1 MIKRIHA
8 LSAIALMAATTP
20 TQAAISFTGSFSVAG
35 AATDLSGIAPAF
47 GGNRLSFGSDLV
59 YDQATD
65 LFYGITD
72 RGPGGGLVD
81 YAPRVNAFR
90 LTFDNMTNAV
100 TGFSLQQTIVFT
112 KSDGSV
118 FSGLNP
124 QIRSGNPA
132 NLGDSFDPEGF
143 VRLPNGNMLV
153 SDEYGPSLYEFDP
166 TGKQIRTFTT
176 PENLKP
182 RTAAGALDY
191 VAGRPAITT
200 GRQDNRG
207 FEGVTVGSNGKVY
220 AIMQDPLVNEGAQND
235 GRRSRNLRIVE
246 FDATT
251 GLAER
256 QFIYQLDS
264 IADINGRVVA
274 AGGAANSFSAT
285 QQGRSIGVSSITAM
299 PDGTFLVIE
308 RDNRG
313 QGVDDPNAVN
323 VIGQKRVYRIDL
335 TGATDVSG
343 ISLANTN
350 DLGSIV
356 PASKTLYL
364 DVQAA
369 LRANG
374 ENSFE
379 KLEGLAFGP
388 ALPGGGFNLILV
400 TDNDFSVTQTGT
412 GEQFDVCTSGPGGTN
427 VQVALGAGCPVGT
440 ALIPSKIYSFTATGA
455 AAPAVPEPTTW
466 GMMIAGFGVVGA
478 SLRRRRRLLLRRA

>member
-1 MIKRIHA
+1 MIKLRYA
-8 LSAIALMAATTP
+8 VAAAAVFTAATP
-20 TQAAISFTGSFSVAG
+20 TFAAVSFTGSLSVAG

-59 YDQATD
+59 YDRATD

-90 LTFDNMTNAV
+90 LTFDSTTNAV
-100 TGFSLQQTIVFT
+100 TGFNLQQTIVFT
-112 KSDGSV
+112 KSDGTV

-124 QIRSGNPA
+124 QLRAGNPA
-132 NLGDSFDPEGF
+132 TLGDSFDPEGF

-153 SDEYGPSLYEFDP
+153 ADEYGPSIYEFDA
-166 TGKQIRTFTT
+166 TGKQIRTYGT

-182 RTAAGALDY
+182 RTAGGTLDY
-191 VAGRPAITT
+191 VAGRGTITT

-207 FEGVTVGSNGKVY
+207 FEGLTVGANGKVY
-220 AIMQDPLVNEGAQND
+220 AVMQDPLVNEGASND
-235 GRRSRNLRIVE
+235 GRRSRNVRIVE
-246 FDATT
+246 FDPVT
-251 GLAER
+251 GAAGR

-274 AGGAANSFSAT
+274 AGGAPGSFTAT

-313 QGVDDPNAVN
+313 LGVDDPNAGN

-335 TGATDVSG
+335 TGATDVSAL
-343 ISLANTN
+343 SLAGTN

-356 PASKTLYL
+356 PASKTLFL
-364 DVQAA
+364 DVQQA
-369 LRANG
+369 LRDAG

-388 ALPGGGFNLILV
+388 ALPGGGFSLILV
-400 TDNDFSVTQTGT
+400 TDNDFSVTQSGS
-412 GEQFDVCTSGPGGTN
+412 GEQFDVCTSGAGGTN
-427 VQVALGAGCPVGT
+427 IQVALNAGCPVGT
-440 ALIPSKIYSFTATGA
+440 ALIASKVYSFTATGKDS
-455 AAPAVPEPTTW
+455 PVPEPKTW
-466 GMMIAGFGVVGA
+466 AMMITGFGIVGA
-478 SLRRRRRLLLRRA
+478 AMRRRARALIA

>member
-1 MIKRIHA
+1 MKII
-8 LSAIALMAATTP
+8 SQAIAAAALLASTTP
-20 TQAAISFTGSFSVAG
+20 AFATITFSGNFSVAG
-35 AATDLSGIAPAF
+35 AATDLSGIDPAF

-59 YDQATD
+59 YDQATN

-90 LTFDNMTNAV
+90 LTFDSNTNAV
-100 TGFSLQQTIVFT
+100 TGFNLQQTIVFT
-112 KSDGSV
+112 KADGTV

-124 QIRSGNPA
+124 LLRSGNVTT
-132 NLGDSFDPEGF
+132 LGDSFDPEGF
-143 VRLPNGNMLV
+143 VRLANGNMLV
-153 SDEYGPSLYEFDP
+153 ADEYGPSIFEFDP
-166 TGKQIRTFTT
+166 AGRQIRAFQT
-176 PENLKP
+176 PANLQPK
-182 RTAAGALDY
+182 TAGGTLDY
-191 VAGRPAITT
+191 VNGRPTITT

-207 FEGVTVGSNGKVY
+207 FEGLTVGSNGKVY

-246 FDATT
+246 FDAVT
-251 GLAER
+251 GTAER

-264 IADINGRVVA
+264 ITDINNRVVA

-285 QQGRSIGVSSITAM
+285 NQGRSIGVSSITAM

-313 QGVDDPNAVN
+313 LGVDDPNAAN

-350 DLGSIV
+350 DLGTIV
-356 PASKTLYL
+356 PAGKTLYL

-369 LRANG
+369 LNATG

-388 ALPGGGFNLILV
+388 TLSGGGFNLILV
-400 TDNDFSVTQTGT
+400 TDNDFSVTQTGNGT
-412 GEQFDVCTSGPGGTN
+412 QFDVCTSGPGGTTA
-427 VQVALGAGCPVGT
+427 QVALGAGCPNGM
-440 ALIPSKIYSFTATGA
+440 ALIPSKIYSFVATGA
-455 AAPAVPEPTTW
+455 STPAVPEPTTW
-466 GMMIAGFGVVGA
+466 GMMIAGFGIVGA
-478 SLRRRRRLLLRRA
+478 AMRRRARAISA